1 MNVFG
6 VAVRLGVA
14 VGVLMGPSAGHA
26 DEPCSALNYTTGCAT
41 ASAKDFRG
49 AIIVPGSDLA
59 NEAVARS
66 RGCAGCVWTLV
77 LNCDLNTVEA
87 PSQVN
92 CGATRCPDGM
102 LFRLFLE
109 RPGDPGPAYL
119 DTICITRT
127 RRIVTAAE
135 VAVDAERY
143 LTALRPP
150 ATRIAMQP
158 EGRAVTRLPTFF
170 RANGPGDDRTT
181 LNVLTPAGPARLDV
195 RIAPS
200 RYAWTFGDGATCATT
215 TPGGQ
220 YDGTPPAERCDDRVA
235 HLYGSTGRMAV
246 RLRTTWAGT
255 YTFDVGFGPVGPLQ
269 VPGNGVDAPDVTRA
283 LDVREAR
290 AELVGG

>member
-1 MNVFG
+1 MQCG
-6 VAVRLGVA
+6 
-14 VGVLMGPSAGHA
+14 AGSVI
-26 DEPCSALNYTTGCAT
+26 ETPYE
-41 ASAKDFRG
+41 FRG
-49 AIIVPGSDLA
+49 AIVVPGSDLA
-59 NEAVARS
+59 NEAVARGH
-66 RGCAGCVWTLV
+66 GCGGCVWTLV
-77 LNCDLNTVEA
+77 LNCDMNTVEA

-135 VAVDAERY
+135 IAVDAERY

-150 ATRIAMQP
+150 PTRITTQP

-170 RANGPGDDRTT
+170 LANGPANDRTT
-181 LNVLTPAGPARLDV
+181 LDVLTPAGPATLDV

-200 RYAWTFGDGATCATT
+200 RYTWTFGDGATCATA
-215 TPGGQ
+215 TPGGR
-220 YDGTPPAERCDDRVA
+220 YDGTTPTERCDDRVA
-235 HLYGSTGRMAV
+235 HRYTTTGRMAV

-269 VPGNGVDAPDVTRA
+269 VAGNGVDAPDLTRA